1 MFEGLL
7 NVENYKQMK
16 KKISVWIFFI
26 LLLEIIVMDK
36 RGFKIFDS
44 IIPNFSLA
52 VDVEFL
58 KNVDVKL
65 IVYPFL
71 SAIFSFIFTIH
82 DKLSDFFKIRSGFE
96 FKYIFSPITINILGK
111 LPSSNRNIF
120 LSDRHEIMRKMFY
133 RYASSTEDG
142 IVQRHHIHEA
152 LTNWSWVWIALE
164 VIFFNVVLAII
175 SMTTI
180 GRIDLS
186 LTLIFCASFAFVGWF
201 CWRRAK
207 ALANAQI
214 KQIMDSVDARAEIV
228 AALSAE
234 II

>member
-36 RGFKIFDS
+36 RGFKVFYS
-44 IIPNFSLA
+44 IIPNFSLMI
-52 VDVEFL
+52 DMEFL

-65 IVYPFL
+65 IIYPFL

-82 DKLSDFFKIRSGFE
+82 DKISDVFRIRSGFE
-96 FKYIFSPITINILGK
+96 FRYIFSPITINILGK
-111 LPSSNRNIF
+111 LPSSNKNVF
-120 LSDRHEIMRKMFY
+120 MSDRHEIMRKMFY
-133 RYASSTEDG
+133 RYASSTDDG

-152 LTNWSWVWIALE
+152 LTNWSWVWISLE
-164 VIFFNVVLAII
+164 AILFNIVLAAISII
-175 SMTTI
+175 TI
-180 GRIDLS
+180 GRFDLY
-186 LTLIFCASFAFVGWF
+186 LTLIFCGSFLFVGWF

-214 KQIMDSVDARAEIV
+214 QQIMDNANARAEIV
-228 AALSAE
+228 VALSGE